1 MIIASG
7 NDYIAALKGNQQ
19 GLFKD
24 VKANFIPEF
33 TCEQINKGHGR
44 VEKRHVSICQTL
56 DGIRSWPGL
65 VTLIQ
70 VKSERQ
76 VFTHNVIEVTT
87 ETRYYIS
94 SVSETARTFS
104 RTN

>member
-1 MIIASG
+1 MIINSG
-7 NDYIAALKGNQQ
+7 NDYVAALKGNQPN
-19 GLFKD
+19 LFID

-33 TCEQINKGHGR
+33 TYEQINKGHGR
-44 VEKRHVSICQTL
+44 IEKRHVSICQNL

-65 VTLIQ
+65 STLIQ

-76 VFTHNVIEVTT
+76 VFTHNVIEVTH

-94 SVSETARTFS
+94 SLNETA
-104 RTN
+104 